1 MMLKN
6 TESKIDDPRSLR
18 VLMVED
24 SEDDELLIIRELKKG
39 GYDPEYE
46 RVETAAAMKKAL
58 KDKKWDVILCDYK
71 LPQFNA
77 PSAIAV
83 LKEINI
89 DIPIIVV
96 SGAIGEETAA
106 DCMRLGAHDY
116 IMKGNLSRLCPAI
129 KRELEESESRIKRKE
144 AEEAL
149 RESEEKY
156 RNLFENA
163 NETIFVAQDGKVV
176 FFNPMALMLLGYEG
190 AEFASRPF
198 IDFIHPDDRGMI
210 IDRHFRRLKG
220 EDITRRYSFRIIHK
234 DGGVKWVDLDTV
246 LIDWKGKPA
255 TLNFM
260 NDITERR
267 QAEEEREQNFERVRK
282 ALLATVHAIS
292 RTVEIKDPYTSGHQQ
307 RVADLSRAMA
317 AEMGLSAERQD
328 FIHTASII
336 HDIGKIALPAEILS
350 KPTKLTELEFSLIK
364 THARI
369 GFDILK
375 DIEFPWPV
383 ADVVFQHHE
392 RMNGSGYPQGIKGKN
407 ILQEARILA
416 VADVVEAITFHR
428 PYRPAL
434 GIDFALEEI
443 YGNKGILYD
452 AAAAD
457 ACLRLFKEKD
467 YTWLGSA

>member
-292 RTVEIKDPYTSGHQQ
+292 RTVEMKDPYTSGHQQ